1 MAEVYAWADNEYFA
15 KLPGVRRTL
24 ARTAQAGAAR
34 AEAILDAHRYQGH
47 SRITV
52 TRGDKLDYFVN
63 LDDTRGQ
70 RAAAAIEYGRR
81 LDPGDDSDEGRG
93 NRTSGVHA
101 LRSAF

>member
-1 MAEVYAWADNEYFA
+1 MAEIYAFATDEYFA
-15 KLPGVRRTL
+15 KLPGVRAKL
-24 ARTAQAGAAR
+24 AETAHKGAAR
-34 AEAILDAHRYQGH
+34 AEAILVAHRHSGD

-52 TRGDKLDYFVN
+52 THGELDYFVN

-81 LDPGDDSDEGRG
+81 GGKRGRSTG
-93 NRTSGVHA
+93 IHA